1 MTTSRRDF
9 LRGGVAF
16 GAAFATLPLLSACG
30 SDDAGAALDPSKSAT
45 DLDGVKLK
53 VLVNQPNLGAWR
65 IAARLFE
72 QETGATVELTPIPYD
87 KLTSNAIRDV
97 QSGAGEF
104 DVFQYWY
111 VGLGD
116 LVDAGALENLTDFI
130 DERRAEIRPEDFLP
144 SIYDPYTLIDDRRWG
159 LPFDGDTF
167 LLFYNQELFDRFG
180 VQPPQ
185 TWEQYADVT
194 RTITGRGGG
203 NVYGAAVMGQQV
215 PIILGCTFADRLVGF
230 GGRFLDDSGKPALTS
245 PEAVAA
251 AEALFAVSPD
261 ALPTPLQTGFDQA
274 IPAFLSG
281 RAAMMEF
288 WTDLSVMA
296 SNPEQSRI
304 VDSWRPIQ
312 LPVGGSNTTHGTS
325 LNAGF
330 GAAVSTLSKHK
341 EAAAALVQFQAS
353 PRSQETVIG
362 NFGTGADPIRRST
375 FAAPEFRRTF
385 GQAAGDV
392 QAGLSGQPLVWPN
405 SVGAVDRLQTLVDE
419 LALGIQGKQ
428 SAREALQKAQDA
440 WERG

>member
-45 DLDGVKLK
+45 DLDGVTLK

-72 QETGATVELTPIPYD
+72 QETGAKVELTPIPYD

-185 TWEQYADVT
+185 TWEQYAEIT
-194 RTITGRGGG
+194 RTIT
-203 NVYGAAVMGQQV
+203 A
-215 PIILGCTFADRLVGF
+215 
-230 GGRFLDDSGKPALTS
+230 K
-245 PEAVAA
+245 AA
-251 AEALFAVSPD
+251 A
-261 ALPTPLQTGFDQA
+261 
-274 IPAFLSG
+274 
-281 RAAMMEF
+281 
-288 WTDLSVMA
+288 
-296 SNPEQSRI
+296 
-304 VDSWRPIQ
+304 
-312 LPVGGSNTTHGTS
+312 
-325 LNAGF
+325 
-330 GAAVSTLSKHK
+330 
-341 EAAAALVQFQAS
+341 
-353 PRSQETVIG
+353 
-362 NFGTGADPIRRST
+362 RST
-375 FAAPEFRRTF
+375 
-385 GQAAGDV
+385 
-392 QAGLSGQPLVWPN
+392 
-405 SVGAVDRLQTLVDE
+405 
-419 LALGIQGKQ
+419 
-428 SAREALQKAQDA
+428 ARP
-440 WERG
+440 